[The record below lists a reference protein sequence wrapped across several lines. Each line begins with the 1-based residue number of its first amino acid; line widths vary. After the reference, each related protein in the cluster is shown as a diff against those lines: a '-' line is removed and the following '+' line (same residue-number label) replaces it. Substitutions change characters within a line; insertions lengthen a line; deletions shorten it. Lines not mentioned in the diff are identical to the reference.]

1 MLASQLVKSGQSV
14 GKESEQCEIAFET
27 QIIHSFGVVEAK
39 SCSLTST
46 HYAHSD
52 FSSSDGIK
60 TDGFEFHCINL
71 KILIGGDVRD
81 GRELGAL
88 LILDS
93 LSFDINVLI

>member
-27 QIIHSFGVVEAK
+27 QIIHPFGVVEAK

-52 FSSSDGIK
+52 
-60 TDGFEFHCINL
+60 
-71 KILIGGDVRD
+71 
-81 GRELGAL
+81 
-88 LILDS
+88 
-93 LSFDINVLI
+93 